1 MTRAYNFS
9 PGPATIPTEVLQQ
22 AADEML
28 DWRGTGMSVME
39 ISHRGADYAPVIEE
53 AQADLRTL
61 LDIPAHYQ
69 VLFMQGGALAENAI
83 VPLNLMRGRRIV
95 GAPIDDPVA
104 DYVDTGVWSIK
115 SITEAS
121 RYGRVN
127 VIASGKDGAQPELSY
142 TRVPKP
148 EEWRP
153 TRGAAY
159 VHICGNETIGGTEY
173 QWTPDVKSLY
183 GSDDTPLVCDMS
195 SHILS
200 RPVDVTRFGLIYG
213 GAQKNVSMAG
223 LTFVIV
229 RDDLIGHAH
238 PLCPTAFDYRTV
250 ADNDS
255 MFNTPPTYAI
265 YLAGLVF
272 KWLLKRPEALGMPDA
287 TPMQAMETLNI
298 EKAARLYAALDAS
311 DFYLTRVVPEDRSR
325 MNVTFRL
332 KDDGLTMPFVQA
344 AAAAGLKGLKGHRV
358 VGGIRASIYNAM
370 PLAGVDALL
379 DFMRDFERRHG

>member
-9 PGPATIPTEVLQQ
+9 AGPATIPEAVLRQ

-28 DWRGTGMSVME
+28 DWHGTGMSVME
-39 ISHRGADYAPVIEE
+39 MSHRSADYAPVIEE

-61 LDIPAHYQ
+61 LGVPADYA

-83 VPLNLMRGRRIV
+83 VPLNMLRGK
-95 GAPIDDPVA
+95 AVA
-104 DYVDTGVWSIK
+104 DYVDTGVWSLK
-115 SITEAS
+115 SIAEAS
-121 RYGRVN
+121 RYGQVN
-127 VIASGKDGAQPELSY
+127 MIASSKDDAY
-142 TRVPKP
+142 TRVPKQA
-148 EEWRP
+148 EWRP
-153 TRGAAY
+153 TKGAAY
-159 VHICGNETIGGTEY
+159 VHICGNETIGGIEY
-173 QWTPDVKSLY
+173 QWTPDVASMY
-183 GSDDTPLVCDMS
+183 DDDTPLVTDMS

-200 RPVDVTRFGLIYG
+200 RPVDVARYGLIYG

-229 RDDLIGHAH
+229 RRDLIGHAH
-238 PLCPTAFDYRTV
+238 ALCPTAFDYKVV

-272 KWLLKRPEALGMPDA
+272 KWLLARPAAIGRPDLSPLA
-287 TPMQAMETLNI
+287 AMESLNV
-298 EKAARLYAALDAS
+298 EKAALLYEALDAS
-311 DFYLTRVVPEDRSR
+311 TFYETRVAVEDRSR

-332 KDDGLTMPFVQA
+332 HDDALTMPFVAGA
-344 AAAAGLKGLKGHRV
+344 AAEGMKGLKGHRV

-370 PLAGVDALL
+370 PRAGVEALIA
-379 DFMRDFERRHG
+379 FMREFERTYG

>member
-9 PGPATIPTEVLQQ
+9 PGPATIPEEVLRQ
-22 AADEML
+22 AADELL

-61 LDIPAHYQ
+61 LGIPSNYK

-83 VPLNLMRGRRIV
+83 VPLNMMRGK
-95 GAPIDDPVA
+95 AVA
-104 DYVDTGVWSIK
+104 DYVDTGIWSIK
-115 SITEAS
+115 SVTEAR
-121 RYGRVN
+121 RYGQVN
-127 VIASGKDGAQPELSY
+127 VIASSRDDHY
-142 TRVPKP
+142 NRVPKQS
-148 EEWRP
+148 EWRP
-153 TRGAAY
+153 TRDAAY
-159 VHICGNETIGGTEY
+159 VHICGNETIGGIEY
-173 QWTPDVKSLY
+173 QWVPDVKAAY
-183 GSDDTPLVCDMS
+183 GDDTPLVTDMS

-200 RPVDVTRFGLIYG
+200 RPVDVTQYGLIYG

-229 RDDLIGHAH
+229 RDDLIGQAH
-238 PLCPTAFDYRTV
+238 PLCPSAFDYKVV

-272 KWLLKRPEALGMPDA
+272 KWLLARPAAIGRPEL
-287 TPMQAMETLNI
+287 TPMAAMEALNI
-298 EKAARLYAALDAS
+298 EKAALLYAALDAS
-311 DFYLTRVVPEDRSR
+311 AFYPTSVVPEDRSR

-332 KDDGLTMPFVQA
+332 ADDALTMPFVQA
-344 AAAAGLKGLKGHRV
+344 ASAAGLKGLKGHRA

-370 PLAGVDALL
+370 PRAGVEALI
-379 DFMRDFERRHG
+379 DFMREFERTHG

>member
-22 AADEML
+22 AADELL

-53 AQADLRTL
+53 AESDLRVL
-61 LDIPAHYQ
+61 LGIPANYK

-83 VPLNLMRGRRIV
+83 VPLNMFRGLE
-95 GAPIDDPVA
+95 VA
-104 DYVDTGVWSIK
+104 DYVDTGVWSVK
-115 SITEAS
+115 SIAEAS

-127 VIASGKDGAQPELSY
+127 VVASGKASAAEDNY
-142 TRVPKP
+142 TRVPP
-148 EEWRP
+148 PDTWR
-153 TRGAAY
+153 
-159 VHICGNETIGGTEY
+159 NETINGTEY
-173 QWTPDVKSLY
+173 QSTPDVKSLY
-183 GSDDTPLVCDMS
+183 GNDDTPLVCDMS

-200 RPVDVTRFGLIYG
+200 RPVDVSRFGLIYG

-238 PLCPTAFDYRTV
+238 PLCPSAFDYKVV

-272 KWLLKRPEALGMPDA
+272 KWLLKRPAALGMPDA
-287 TPMQAMETLNI
+287 TPMQAIESVNI
-298 EKAARLYAALDAS
+298 EKAKRLYAALDAS
-311 DFYLTRVVPEDRSR
+311 DFYRTRVAPEDRSR
-325 MNVTFRL
+325 MNVTFQL
-332 KDDGLTMPFVQA
+332 VDDALTMPFVQA
-344 AAAAGLKGLKGHRV
+344 AAAAGLKGLKGHRA

-370 PLAGVDALL
+370 PLAGVDALIA
-379 DFMRDFERRHG
+379 FMRDFERARG

>member
-1 MTRAYNFS
+1 MTRAFNFS
-9 PGPATIPTEVLQQ
+9 PGPATIPEAVLRQ

-39 ISHRGADYAPVIEE
+39 ISHRGADYASVIEE

-61 LDIPAHYQ
+61 LGIPSNYQ

-83 VPLNLMRGRRIV
+83 VPLNMMRGK
-95 GAPIDDPVA
+95 AVA
-104 DYVDTGVWSIK
+104 DYVDTGIWSVK
-115 SITEAS
+115 SITEAR
-121 RYGRVN
+121 RYGQVN
-127 VIASGKDGAQPELSY
+127 VIASSKADADHPFDY
-142 TRVPKP
+142 TRVPKQS
-148 EEWRP
+148 EWRP
-153 TRGAAY
+153 TRDAAY
-159 VHICGNETIGGTEY
+159 VHICGNETIGGIEY
-173 QWTPDVKSLY
+173 QWVPDVEAAY
-183 GSDDTPLVCDMS
+183 GADTPLVTDMS

-200 RPVDVTRFGLIYG
+200 RPVDVSRYGLIYG

-229 RDDLIGHAH
+229 RDDLIGKAH
-238 PLCPTAFDYRTV
+238 PLCPSAFDYRIV

-272 KWLLKRPEALGMPDA
+272 KWLLARPVAIGRPDL
-287 TPMQAMETLNI
+287 TPMQTMELLNV
-298 EKAARLYAALDAS
+298 EKASRLYAALDAS
-311 DFYLTRVVPEDRSR
+311 DFYVTRNAAEDRSR

-332 KDDGLTMPFVQA
+332 HDDALTMPFVQA
-344 AAAAGLKGLKGHRV
+344 AAAVGLKGLKGHRA

-370 PLAGVDALL
+370 PLAGVDALIA
-379 DFMRDFERRHG
+379 FMRDFERTRG

>member
-9 PGPATIPTEVLQQ
+9 PGPATIPEEVLRQ
-22 AADEML
+22 AADELL

-61 LDIPAHYQ
+61 LDIPSNYK

-83 VPLNLMRGRRIV
+83 VPLNMRRGK
-95 GAPIDDPVA
+95 AVA
-104 DYVDTGVWSIK
+104 DYVDTGIWSIK
-115 SITEAS
+115 SVTEAR
-121 RYGRVN
+121 RYGQAN
-127 VIASGKDGAQPELSY
+127 VIASSKDDQYA
-142 TRVPKP
+142 RVPKQS
-148 EEWRP
+148 EWQP

-159 VHICGNETIGGTEY
+159 VHICGNETIGGIEY
-173 QWTPDVKSLY
+173 QWVPDVKAAY
-183 GSDDTPLVCDMS
+183 GDDTPLVTDMS

-200 RPVDVTRFGLIYG
+200 RPVDITQYGLIYG

-229 RDDLIGHAH
+229 RDDLIGQAH
-238 PLCPTAFDYRTV
+238 PLCPSAFDYKVV

-272 KWLLKRPEALGMPDA
+272 KWLLARPAAIGRPEL
-287 TPMQAMETLNI
+287 TPMAAMERLNI
-298 EKAARLYAALDAS
+298 EKAALLYAALDAT
-311 DFYLTRVVPEDRSR
+311 DFYPTSVVPEDRSR

-332 KDDGLTMPFVQA
+332 ADDALTMPFVQA
-344 AAAAGLKGLKGHRV
+344 AAAAGLKGLKGHRA

-370 PLAGVDALL
+370 PRAGVEALI
-379 DFMRDFERRHG
+379 DFMREFERTHG

>member
-1 MTRAYNFS
+1 MTRAFNFS
-9 PGPATIPTEVLQQ
+9 PGPATLPEEVLQQ

-28 DWRGTGMSVME
+28 DWHGTGMSVME
-39 ISHRGADYAPVIEE
+39 ISHRGADYAPVIVE

-61 LDIPAHYQ
+61 LDVPSNYE

-83 VPLNLMRGRRIV
+83 VPLNMMRGK
-95 GAPIDDPVA
+95 AVA
-104 DYVDTGVWSIK
+104 DYVDTGIWSLK
-115 SITEAS
+115 SIAEAQ
-121 RYGRVN
+121 RYGAVN
-127 VIASGKDGAQPELSY
+127 VIASSKADHY
-142 TRVPKP
+142 TRVPKQS
-148 EEWRP
+148 EWQP
-153 TRGAAY
+153 TRDAAY
-159 VHICGNETIGGTEY
+159 VHICGNETIGGIEY
-173 QWTPDVKSLY
+173 QWVPDVKAAY
-183 GSDDTPLVCDMS
+183 GNDTPLITDMS

-200 RPVDVTRFGLIYG
+200 RPVDVTKYGLIYG

-238 PLCPTAFDYRTV
+238 PLCPSAFDYKVV

-272 KWLLKRPEALGMPDA
+272 KWLLARPAAVGSPALS
-287 TPMQAMETLNI
+287 PMQTMEKLNL
-298 EKAARLYAALDAS
+298 EKSHLLYDALDAS
-311 DFYLTRVVPEDRSR
+311 RFYETSVVSEDRSR

-332 KDDGLTMPFVQA
+332 HDDALTMPFVDA
-344 AAAAGLKGLKGHRV
+344 AAAAGLKGLKGHRA

-370 PLAGVDALL
+370 PRAGVAALIA
-379 DFMRDFERRHG
+379 FMREFERTHG

>member
-9 PGPATIPTEVLQQ
+9 PGPATIPAEVLEQ
-22 AADEML
+22 AAAEML

-61 LDIPAHYQ
+61 LGVPANYK

-83 VPLNLMRGRRIV
+83 VPLNMMRGR
-95 GAPIDDPVA
+95 PVA
-104 DYVDTGVWSIK
+104 DYVDTGVWSVK
-115 SITEAS
+115 SITEAR
-121 RYGRVN
+121 RYGTVN
-127 VIASGKDGAQPELSY
+127 VIASSKDDDY
-142 TRVPKP
+142 TRVPKQA
-148 EEWRP
+148 EWQP
-153 TRGAAY
+153 TRDAAY
-159 VHICGNETIGGTEY
+159 LHICGNETIGGIEY
-173 QWTPDVKSLY
+173 QWLPDLEAAY
-183 GSDDTPLVCDMS
+183 GAVGGEVPPLVTDMS

-200 RPVDVTRFGLIYG
+200 RPVDVSRFGLIYG

-229 RDDLIGHAH
+229 RDDLIGQAH
-238 PLCPTAFDYRTV
+238 PLCPSAFDYKVV

-272 KWLLKRPEALGMPDA
+272 KWLLARPAAIGRTDLD
-287 TPMQAMETLNI
+287 PMQTMELLNV
-298 EKAARLYAALDAS
+298 EKASALYAALDAS
-311 DFYLTRVVPEDRSR
+311 LFYVTRNAPEDRSR

-332 KDDGLTMPFVQA
+332 QDDALTMPFVQA
-344 AAAAGLKGLKGHRV
+344 AAAAGLKGLKGHRA

-370 PLAGVDALL
+370 PKAGIDALIA
-379 DFMRDFERRHG
+379 FMREFERTHG

>member
-9 PGPATIPTEVLQQ
+9 PGPATLPEAVLQR

-61 LDIPAHYQ
+61 LSIPADYA

-83 VPLNLMRGRRIV
+83 VPLNMMRGKGV
-95 GAPIDDPVA
+95 S
-104 DYVDTGVWSIK
+104 DYVDTGIWSVK
-115 SITEAS
+115 SITEAR
-121 RYGRVN
+121 RYGGVH
-127 VIASGKDGAQPELSY
+127 VIASSAADGY

-148 EEWRP
+148 DEWTP
-153 TRGAAY
+153 TPGAAY
-159 VHICGNETIGGTEY
+159 VHLCGNETIGGTEY
-173 QWTPDVKSLY
+173 QWVPDVKSLY
-183 GSDDTPLVCDMS
+183 GNDDTPLVADMS

-200 RPVDVTRFGLIYG
+200 RPVDVSKYGLIYG
-213 GAQKNVSMAG
+213 GAQKNVGMAG

-229 RDDLIGHAH
+229 RRDLIGRAH
-238 PLCPTAFDYRTV
+238 PLCPSAFDYQIV

-272 KWLLKRPEALGMPDA
+272 KWLLARPAAVGEPADA
-287 TPMQAMETLNI
+287 PLAVMERLAI
-298 EKAARLYAALDAS
+298 EKSQLLYETLDAS
-311 DFYLTRVVPEDRSR
+311 RFYETRVVPEDRSR
-325 MNVTFRL
+325 MNVTFRIH
-332 KDDGLTMPFVQA
+332 DDALTMPFVEA
-344 AAAAGLKGLKGHRV
+344 AAALGLKGLKGHRA

-370 PLAGVDALL
+370 PRAGVEALV
-379 DFMRDFERRHG
+379 DFMRAFERTHG

>member
-1 MTRAYNFS
+1 MSSRAYNFS
-9 PGPATIPTEVLQQ
+9 PGPATIPEEVLRQ

-39 ISHRGADYAPVIEE
+39 ISHRGADYAPVIGE
-53 AQADLRTL
+53 AEADLRTL
-61 LDIPAHYQ
+61 LSVPAGYR

-83 VPLNLMRGRRIV
+83 VPLNLMRG
-95 GAPIDDPVA
+95 AAA
-104 DYVDTGVWSIK
+104 DYVDTGIWSVK
-115 SITEAS
+115 SITEAR
-121 RYGRVN
+121 RYGTVN
-127 VIASGKDGAQPELSY
+127 VIASDRPDGY
-142 TRVPKP
+142 RRIPKQG
-148 EEWRP
+148 EWTP
-153 TRGAAY
+153 TRNAAY
-159 VHICGNETIGGTEY
+159 LHICGNETIGGIEY
-173 QWTPDVKSLY
+173 QWVPDVRSLY
-183 GSDDTPLVCDMS
+183 AGLGGETPPLVTDMS

-200 RPVDVTRFGLIYG
+200 RPVDVSRYGLIYG

-238 PLCPTAFDYRTV
+238 PLCPSAFDYRVV

-272 KWLLKRPEALGMPDA
+272 KWLLARPAAVGEPDA
-287 TPMQAMETLNI
+287 APLAVMERLNV
-298 EKAARLYAALDAS
+298 EKAALLYDALDAS
-311 DFYLTRVVPEDRSR
+311 SFYETRIAPEDRSR

-332 KDDGLTMPFVQA
+332 HDDALTMPFVEA
-344 AAAAGLKGLKGHRV
+344 AAARGLKGLKGHRA

-370 PLAGVDALL
+370 PRAGVEALV
-379 DFMRDFERRHG
+379 DFLREFERTHG

>member
-22 AADEML
+22 AADELL

-39 ISHRGADYAPVIEE
+39 ISHRGADYAPVIAE
-53 AQADLRTL
+53 AEADLRVL
-61 LDIPAHYQ
+61 LAIPANYK

-83 VPLNLMRGRRIV
+83 VPLNMFRGR
-95 GAPIDDPVA
+95 AAA
-104 DYVDTGVWSIK
+104 DYVDTGVWSVK
-115 SITEAS
+115 SIAEAS
-121 RYGRVN
+121 RYGRVDI
-127 VIASGKDGAQPELSY
+127 VASGKGDDY
-142 TRVPKP
+142 TRVPP
-148 EEWRP
+148 LDTWRTTP
-153 TRGAAY
+153 GAAY
-159 VHICGNETIGGTEY
+159 LHICGNETINGTEY

-183 GSDDTPLVCDMS
+183 GNDDTPLVCDMS

-200 RPVDVTRFGLIYG
+200 RPVDVSRFGLIYG

-223 LTFVIV
+223 LTFVVV
-229 RDDLIGHAH
+229 REDLIGHAH
-238 PLCPTAFDYRTV
+238 PLCPSAFDYKVV

-272 KWLLKRPEALGMPDA
+272 KWLLRRPAALGMPDA
-287 TPMQAMETLNI
+287 TPMQAIETANI
-298 EKAARLYAALDAS
+298 GKAKRLYAALDAS
-311 DFYLTRVVPEDRSR
+311 DFYRTRVVPEDRSR

-332 KDDGLTMPFVQA
+332 ANDALTMPFVQA
-344 AAAAGLKGLKGHRV
+344 AAAAGLKGLKGHRA

-370 PLAGVDALL
+370 PLAGVDALI
-379 DFMRDFERRHG
+379 DFMRDFERTHG

>member
-1 MTRAYNFS
+1 MTRAFNFS
-9 PGPATIPTEVLQQ
+9 PGPATIPEEVLRQ

-61 LDIPAHYQ
+61 LGIPSHYK

-83 VPLNLMRGRRIV
+83 VPLNMFRGR
-95 GAPIDDPVA
+95 AVA
-104 DYVDTGVWSIK
+104 DYVDTGIWSIK
-115 SITEAS
+115 SIAEAR
-121 RYGRVN
+121 RYGDVN
-127 VIASGKDGAQPELSY
+127 VVASSKDDDY
-142 TRVPKP
+142 TRVPAAS
-148 EEWRP
+148 EWTP
-153 TRGAAY
+153 TPDAAY
-159 VHICGNETIGGTEY
+159 LHICGNETIGGIEY
-173 QWTPDVKSLY
+173 HWTPDVKSLY
-183 GSDDTPLVCDMS
+183 GNDDTPLVCDMS

-200 RPVDVTRFGLIYG
+200 QPVDVTRYGLIYG

-229 RDDLIGHAH
+229 RDDLIGQAH
-238 PLCPTAFDYRTV
+238 PLCPSAFDYRIV

-272 KWLLKRPEALGMPDA
+272 KWLLRRPAAIGRPAL
-287 TPMQAMETLNI
+287 TPMQAMAELNA
-298 EKAARLYAALDAS
+298 EKAALLYAALDAS
-311 DFYLTRVVPEDRSR
+311 RFYVTRNAVADRSR

-332 KDDGLTMPFVQA
+332 ADDALTVPFVQA
-344 AAAAGLKGLKGHRV
+344 AAAVGLKGLKGHRA

-370 PLAGVDALL
+370 PLAGVQALV
-379 DFMRDFERRHG
+379 DFMREFERMHG

>member
-9 PGPATIPTEVLQQ
+9 PGPATLPEAVLRQ

-61 LDIPAHYQ
+61 LSIPAGYE

-83 VPLNLMRGRRIV
+83 VPLNMMRGKS
-95 GAPIDDPVA
+95 VA
-104 DYVDTGVWSIK
+104 DYVDTGIWSVK
-115 SITEAS
+115 SIAEAR
-121 RYGRVN
+121 RYGGVH
-127 VIASGKDGAQPELSY
+127 VIASSAADGY

-148 EEWRP
+148 DEWTP
-153 TRGAAY
+153 TPGAAY
-159 VHICGNETIGGTEY
+159 VHICSNETIGGTEY
-173 QWTPDVKSLY
+173 QWVPDVKSLY
-183 GSDDTPLVCDMS
+183 GDANGGTPLISDMS

-200 RPVDVTRFGLIYG
+200 RPVDVSQYGLIYG
-213 GAQKNVSMAG
+213 GAQKNVGMAG

-229 RDDLIGHAH
+229 RTDLIGQAH
-238 PLCPTAFDYRTV
+238 PLCPSAFDYKIV
-250 ADNDS
+250 ADSDS

-272 KWLLKRPEALGMPDA
+272 KWLLARPAAVGQPDA
-287 TPMQAMETLNI
+287 APLAVMERLAI
-298 EKAARLYAALDAS
+298 EKSQLLYDALDAS
-311 DFYLTRVVPEDRSR
+311 NFYETRIVPEDRSR
-325 MNVTFRL
+325 MNVTFRIH
-332 KDDGLTMPFVQA
+332 DDALTLPFVQA
-344 AAAAGLKGLKGHRV
+344 AAAIGLKGLKGHRA

-370 PLAGVDALL
+370 PQAGVVALV
-379 DFMRDFERRHG
+379 DFMREFERTHG